1 VISEGLFVKDLSRLG
16 RNLRRVVACDDS
28 PAALLRQPRSLIQ
41 VPAFTGTH
49 DRVLPALLRSLCAV
63 DDAYKAAAGNADVRE
78 LLTYLEPLS
87 SPPSSPSSSPSS
99 PSSAAA
105 AAAAAKMSAADS
117 GDTLASTTLET

>member
-87 SPPSSPSSSPSS
+87 SPPSSPSSS
-99 PSSAAA
+99 SAAA

>member
-87 SPPSSPSSSPSS
+87 SPPSSSSS
-99 PSSAAA
+99 SSAAA

>member
-87 SPPSSPSSSPSS
+87 SPPSSPSSSASA
-99 PSSAAA
+99 AAA

>member
-87 SPPSSPSSSPSS
+87 SPPSSPSSSSS
-99 PSSAAA
+99 AA

>member
-87 SPPSSPSSSPSS
+87 SPPSSPSSSSAA
-99 PSSAAA
+99 AAA

>member
-1 VISEGLFVKDLSRLG
+1 M
-16 RNLRRVVACDDS
+16 
-28 PAALLRQPRSLIQ
+28 RQPRSLIQ

-87 SPPSSPSSSPSS
+87 SSPSS
-99 PSSAAA
+99 PAAA
-105 AAAAAKMSAADS
+105 AASAAAAAKMTAADS
-117 GDTLASTTLET
+117 GDTLTSTTLES

>member
-87 SPPSSPSSSPSS
+87 SPPSSPSSSSS
-99 PSSAAA
+99 AAAA

>member
-87 SPPSSPSSSPSS
+87 SPPSSPSSSA
-99 PSSAAA
+99 AAA

>member
-87 SPPSSPSSSPSS
+87 SPPSSPSS
-99 PSSAAA
+99 AA

>member
-87 SPPSSPSSSPSS
+87 SPPSSPSSS
-99 PSSAAA
+99 SSAAA